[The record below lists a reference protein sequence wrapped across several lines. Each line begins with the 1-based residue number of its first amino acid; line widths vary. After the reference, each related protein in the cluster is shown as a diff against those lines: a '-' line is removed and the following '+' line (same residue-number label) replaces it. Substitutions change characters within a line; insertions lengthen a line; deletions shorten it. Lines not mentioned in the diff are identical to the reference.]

1 MAGESKQPF
10 ALGSNFQGRKF
21 APKKIPAPSER
32 ISFRDLARLAARRKT
47 PQFLV
52 DRTGCD
58 ESTAK
63 RWLSGKSRP
72 PAGALCV
79 VLADIFARID

>member
-1 MAGESKQPF
+1 MGESSLRTVR
-10 ALGSNFQGRKF
+10 ASNFQGRKS
-21 APKKIPAPSER
+21 APKKIISPAER

-63 RWLSGKSRP
+63 RWLSGKSRA
-72 PAGALCV
+72 PADALRV
-79 VLADIFARID
+79 VLADIFARLD